1 MSEVLLRVDSLRITF
16 PQRRGAPLVAV
27 DDVSFAVDPGDALVI
42 VGESGSGK
50 TLTALSILGLAPRTA
65 TVSGTISFEGT
76 DLTALPD
83 RRLREIRGRDIA
95 MIYQDPMSALDP
107 VWSIGNQ
114 ITEAIRE
121 HERVSRG
128 SAGARTLSLLRR
140 VGLPEPDRI
149 ARAFPHELSG
159 GMRQRALIAMALA
172 CSPKLLI
179 ADEPTTALDVTIQA
193 QLLELLKELRRDL
206 GLAIVLITHNMG
218 VAADLADRVLVMYAG
233 RAVEMGA
240 SNRIFSTPY
249 HPYTEALLRSAEI
262 AGLAQ
267 KSPLVAIPGVPPP
280 IDARPTG
287 CPFHPRCDRA
297 QDDCSAR
304 RPDLRGSLDARVAC
318 HYPINEP
325 AAFPRGREMVDA

>member
-1 MSEVLLRVDSLRITF
+1 MSELLLRVDSLRVTF
-16 PQRRGAPLVAV
+16 PRRHGAPLVAV
-27 DDVSFAVDPGDALVI
+27 DDVSFAVDQGDALVI

-50 TLTALSILGLAPRTA
+50 TLTALSILGLTPRTA
-65 TVSGTISFEGT
+65 AVSGTISFEGT
-76 DLTALPD
+76 DLRALPD

-114 ITEAIRE
+114 ISEAIRE
-121 HERVSRG
+121 HERVSRA

-193 QLLELLKELRRDL
+193 QILELLKELRRDL
-206 GLAIVLITHNMG
+206 GLAIILITHNMG

-240 SNRIFSTPY
+240 SSRIFSAPY
-249 HPYTEALLRSAEI
+249 HPYTDALLRSAEI
-262 AGLAQ
+262 AGLDQ

-297 QDDCSAR
+297 QDDCSAV
-304 RPDLRGSLDARVAC
+304 RPDLRGSPEALVAC
-318 HYPINEP
+318 HHPILEP
-325 AAFPRGREMVDA
+325 PALARRPEMVDA